1 MLANNPTRTF
11 GRGKMKKKTIDKR
24 DITEQ
29 MVLVGIAL
37 GALYWFLET
46 VLYVFT
52 SYQISFISRL
62 FGPDLSGICTR
73 LIVLCLFLIF
83 GSHAQY
89 TFKERKYSEDEL
101 KRLKEINEKLQRE
114 IMELKKA

>member
-1 MLANNPTRTF
+1 MKNKSI
-11 GRGKMKKKTIDKR
+11 GRR
-24 DITEQ
+24 DLTER
-29 MVLVGIAL
+29 MVLVGLAL

-62 FGPDLSGICTR
+62 FGPDLSGVCTR

-89 TFKERKYSEDEL
+89 TFKERKHSEDEL
-101 KRLKEINEKLQRE
+101 ERLKEINEKLQRE
-114 IMELKKA
+114 IMELKKV

>member
-1 MLANNPTRTF
+1 ME
-11 GRGKMKKKTIDKR
+11 KKNIDRK
-24 DITEQ
+24 DLTER
-29 MVLVGIAL
+29 MVLVGLAL

-46 VLYVFT
+46 FLYVFT

-62 FGPDLSGICTR
+62 LGPDLSGLCTR

-89 TFKERKYSEDEL
+89 TFKERKHSEDEL
-101 KRLKEINEKLQRE
+101 KKLKETNEKLQRE